1 MVGNSEGFNFD
12 NRVCVSVMKFNHEFP
27 YEIERAFERLY
38 RARRASVNRGV
49 DVTNYRNSLTAEEV
63 PTVEFLENRG
73 YDLVGVGAGRIVF
86 SVPESDNV
94 VKVARYGDSP
104 ADDGRRQNRVETN
117 TQEDASDDVNLLPV
131 IESDES
137 WSWLVMPE
145 VEMLSDVVSDEE
157 QMERFVD
164 TLQNQ
169 LLNADVFVKLLDVRV
184 ENMGVWGDEVVLIDY
199 GLSTEEY

>member
-1 MVGNSEGFNFD
+1 ME
-12 NRVCVSVMKFNHEFP
+12 FNHEFP
-27 YEIERAFERLY
+27 DEIERAFERIY
-38 RARRASVNRGV
+38 RARRTAVEGRGI
-49 DVTNYRNSLTAEEV
+49 DVSEYRDSLVAEEI
-63 PTVEFLENRG
+63 PSVEFVDNRG
-73 YDLVGVGAGRIVF
+73 YDLVGVGAARVVF
-86 SVPESDNV
+86 SVPDSDCV
-94 VKVARYGDSP
+94 VKVARYGDTP
-104 ADDGRRQNRVETN
+104 ADDGYGQNRVEYN
-117 TQEDASDDVNLLPV
+117 TWTDAPDEVNLLPV

-169 LLNADVFVKLLDVRV
+169 LLDADVFVKLLDVRV
-184 ENMGVWGDEVVLIDY
+184 ENMGVWEDEVVLIDY